1 MAAHAHRYSTLDL
14 PRPTRAALPLLVL
27 AACALAFEADP
38 RLPWLLGLAAA
49 GCFGMAAGLRAW
61 RAQRELQAVRRT
73 ADRLIV
79 RAPRTRDASELILW
93 RSAELTRSEAREALR
108 RELERTIR
116 QLDPA
121 HLPSASPLRRAPA
134 RRHEDLLRAIAA
146 RVGDGRP
153 VAARGILLAQDLV
166 RDPASPLYA
175 ESAEALL
182 ARTLSRVRGALEP

>member
-1 MAAHAHRYSTLDL
+1 MAAHAPRYSSLDL
-14 PRPTRAALPLLVL
+14 PRPARAAWPLLAL

-49 GCFGMAAGLRAW
+49 GSFAAAAALRAW
-61 RAQRELQAVRRT
+61 RAHRELEAVRRT

-79 RAPRTRDASELILW
+79 RTPRSLDASELILW
-93 RSAELTRSEAREALR
+93 RSAELTDREARAALR
-108 RELERTIR
+108 RELVRTIA
-116 QLDPA
+116 QLDPR
-121 HLPSASPLRRAPA
+121 HLPSSSPLRRAPA

-146 RVGDGRP
+146 RVGDRRP
-153 VAARGILLAQDLV
+153 VAARGILLARELV

-175 ESAEALL
+175 ENAEAQL

>member
-1 MAAHAHRYSTLDL
+1 MAAHAQRYSSLDL
-14 PRPTRAALPLLVL
+14 PRPTRAAWPLLAL

-38 RLPWLLGLAAA
+38 RLPWLLGLGAA
-49 GCFGMAAGLRAW
+49 GCFGLAAALRAW
-61 RAQRELQAVRRT
+61 RAERELQAVRRT

-93 RSAELTRSEAREALR
+93 RTAELTRPEAREALR
-108 RELERTIR
+108 RELDRTIR

-121 HLPSASPLRRAPA
+121 HLPSAAPLRRAPA

-146 RVGDGRP
+146 RVGDDRP
-153 VAARGILLAQDLV
+153 VAARGLLLAQELV

-175 ESAEALL
+175 EDAEAQL